1 MERGFG
7 GFLLE
12 GCGDISLF
20 CRVPVVH
27 SLDGYG
33 LGMRKIVDGCGGF
46 VLATALLRM
55 RNQSGA
61 TRALYLSELPG
72 GYAPYS

>member
-1 MERGFG
+1 MEGFSWWG
-7 GFLLE
+7 AGIYRSFVVYLW
-12 GCGDISLF
+12 
-20 CRVPVVH
+20 VH

-55 RNQSGA
+55 RNQFGA
-61 TRALYLSELPG
+61 TRTLYLSELPG